1 MLFNEIYSSYYNA
14 VARIL
19 SRAVEGNLT
28 DADLY
33 EAVKDSAFS
42 ESIAVIPDAL
52 KKQTWPLLFEDNS
65 TPIEHTPTMPLT
77 ELQKRWLKAL
87 LCDPRIQLF
96 SPCAE
101 GLDDVKPLYT
111 PDVFVYYDRYSNGDP
126 FDDPNYISNFK
137 TALTALRERRRL
149 QIRFTSH
156 HGERLSLNCIP
167 KRLEYSQKDDKFRLE
182 TVAYRKRF
190 TINLSRM
197 TSCTLLGQCTDS
209 EWNTSADAKKREL
222 IIELTDERKALERVM
237 LHFSDVEKE
246 TRKTDEKHYLFR
258 ISYYPEDETEMLI
271 RVLSFGPML
280 RVISPDSFIE
290 QIKERIKKQNELQS

>member
-19 SRAVEGNLT
+19 RKAVEGELT
-28 DADLY
+28 DAALY

-52 KKQTWPLLFEDNS
+52 KKQTWPLLFEDNT
-65 TPIEHTPTMPLT
+65 TPIEHSPTMPLT

-87 LCDPRIQLF
+87 LCDPRIKLL
-96 SPCAE
+96 SPSE
-101 GLDDVKPLYT
+101 TGLEDVKPLYT

-126 FDDPNYISNFK
+126 FDDPDYIANFK
-137 TALTALRERRRL
+137 TMLTALREKRRL
-149 QIRFTSH
+149 CVKYTSH
-156 HGERLSLNCIP
+156 HGERLSLVCIP
-167 KRLEYSQKDDKFRLE
+167 RRLEYSQKDDKFRLE
-182 TVAYRKRF
+182 TIAYRKKF
-190 TINLSRM
+190 TINLSRVS
-197 TSCTLLGQCTDS
+197 SCTLLEPYTAKDCRPVS
-209 EWNTSADAKKREL
+209 EKKREL
-222 IIELTDERKALERVM
+222 LIELTDERNALERVM

-246 TRKTDEKHYLFR
+246 TQKTDERHYLFR

-280 RVISPDSFIE
+280 RVISPDSFIK
-290 QIKERIKKQNELQS
+290 QIKERIKKQNELQ